1 MSVNKKRWRIGLV
14 GIYHESNTFI
24 DQPTTMVNFEEG
36 HLFFGDAILSEY
48 ENAFHEI
55 GGMIEVLRQYSV
67 DIIPI
72 MYAEA
77 TPGGVID
84 VHTAEELIHKLSN
97 AVQKAEVLD
106 GLLVT
111 PHGAAV
117 SENSDDFDGVW
128 LEMVRKLLPDIPII
142 GTLDPHANASQ
153 KMIEVTD
160 ALIAYKTNPH
170 IDQRTVGKQAATLM
184 IDTLA
189 GRIQPMQQLLS
200 SNVAISI
207 EQQYTSASPCLEL
220 YHLAEELNK
229 KEGVLSVSILLGFP
243 YADVSDMATSFVV
256 VTDND
261 AVLADRILQEL
272 SDYFVVNH
280 QAFNGKK
287 TSVAEALEE
296 LEGLDKPVLLLDMG
310 DNVGG
315 GSPGDSTFLL
325 HALESKACWK
335 SFICICDPQVVK
347 QIIQFST
354 WDHIS
359 VSIGGKSDD
368 RHGKPFTSMVKLVS
382 IVDGKYTESEA
393 RHGGQVRF
401 DMGMTAIVETPN
413 GTTIMITSLRT
424 VPFSLQQLLHF
435 DIRPE
440 TFDVIVAKGVQAP
453 IAAYAPVCP
462 SLIRVN
468 TPGVTTADMNQL
480 HYKKRKKPLFPFEE
494 INQI

>member
-1 MSVNKKRWRIGLV
+1 MA
-14 GIYHESNTFI
+14 
-24 DQPTTMVNFEEG
+24 NFQEG
-36 HLFFGDAILSEY
+36 HLFFGDAVLAEY
-48 ENAFHEI
+48 EKAFHEI
-55 GGMIEVLRQYSV
+55 GGMIEVLQQHPV

-77 TPGGVID
+77 TPGGIINLQTSGELMNKLR
-84 VHTAEELIHKLSN
+84 TALL
-97 AVQKAEVLD
+97 AAGALD

-117 SENSDDFDGVW
+117 SEDSDDFDGVW
-128 LEMVRKLLPDIPII
+128 LGMLRELLPDIPMI
-142 GTLDPHANASQ
+142 GTLDPHANASE
-153 KMIEVTD
+153 KMVRATD

-170 IDQRTVGKQAATLM
+170 IDQRAVGKQAATLM

-189 GRIQPMQQLLS
+189 ERIKPIQKLWS

-207 EQQYTSASPCLEL
+207 EQQYTADSPCLEL
-220 YHLAEELNK
+220 YQLAEELGKND
-229 KEGVLSVSILLGFP
+229 GVVAISILLGFP
-243 YADVSDMATSFVV
+243 YADVPDMASSFLV

-261 AVLADRILQEL
+261 HLLADRTLHKLEDFFIK
-272 SDYFVVNH
+272 NH
-280 QAFNGKK
+280 QKFNGKK
-287 TSVAEALEE
+287 TSIDEAMEQI
-296 LEGLDKPVLLLDMG
+296 EGLEKPVLLLDMG

-335 SFICICDPQVVK
+335 SFICINDPKVVK
-347 QIIQFST
+347 QINDCST

-359 VSIGGKSDD
+359 VTIGGKSDN
-368 RHGKPFTSMVKLVS
+368 RHGSALTSMVKLIS
-382 IVDGKYTESEA
+382 IVDGKFTESEA

-401 DMGMTAIVETPN
+401 DMGKTAIVQTPN
-413 GTTIMITSLRT
+413 HTTIMITSSRT

-435 DIRPE
+435 NLDPS

-453 IAAYAPVCP
+453 IAAYGPVCP

-480 HYKKRKKPLFPFEE
+480 NYKKRKKPLFPFEE
-494 INQI
+494 INPFYE